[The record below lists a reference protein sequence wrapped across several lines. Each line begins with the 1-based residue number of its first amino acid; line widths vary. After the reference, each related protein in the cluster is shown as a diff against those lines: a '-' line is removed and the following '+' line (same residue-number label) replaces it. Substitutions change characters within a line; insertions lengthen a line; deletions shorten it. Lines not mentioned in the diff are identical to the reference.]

1 MSTPDEL
8 RMFLV
13 NGSTPLGLVLT
24 RSDTSGCSWTWFRR
38 TKLSRVGYVNT
49 IRITPKDPIDLL
61 DIKEQPIVPHIQHM
75 VARGFGLYAPKDKNW
90 VKGGTCYRLTDS
102 VRDVLFEQFKPDFT
116 KDAFPDHVHDTLRRK
131 GYVTLWIVTGNF
143 VDEQGNTYAVETIR
157 NRYDRYGNNVG
168 NYSDR
173 ATKGVRMI

>member
-1 MSTPDEL
+1 MSSPDDL
-8 RMFLV
+8 NVFLTDAP
-13 NGSTPLGLVLT
+13 TPLGIVLMKQNI
-24 RSDTSGCSWTWFRR
+24 SGCSWTWFRR
-38 TKLSRVGYVNT
+38 TKLVQVGYVNNL
-49 IRITPKDPIDLL
+49 RITPKDPIYLL

-157 NRYDRYGNNVG
+157 NRYDRFGNNVG